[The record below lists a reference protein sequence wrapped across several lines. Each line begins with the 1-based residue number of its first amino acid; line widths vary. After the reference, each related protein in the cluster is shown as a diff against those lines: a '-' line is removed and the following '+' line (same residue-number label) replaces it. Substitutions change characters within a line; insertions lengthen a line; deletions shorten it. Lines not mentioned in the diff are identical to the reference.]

1 MKWIA
6 RIGEREET
14 VEVGQRSTEGVGEG
28 LAPSRAAT
36 VTVGET
42 TLDLDVGEGNG
53 RAQDPPLPNP
63 RELSVLH
70 EGRQYEVSVQ
80 RLSKSRYE
88 VSVNGRRHEVTV
100 DDQLGFLTRTAEGA
114 RGGRGGMVAA
124 YMPGKVVAVLVE
136 EGVEV
141 RAGDGVVVLEAMKME
156 NEIQAE
162 VDGVVAK
169 IHVEAGQPVEGGDA
183 LFEVV
188 SSE

>member
-14 VEVGQRSTEGVGEG
+14 VQIPAPGPTTRRDDESTSHEPRSVRVRVGDDD
-28 LAPSRAAT
+28 
-36 VTVGET
+36 
-42 TLDLDVGEGNG
+42 LDLDVGGGVATDETTIIH
-53 RAQDPPLPNP
+53 D
-63 RELSVLH
+63 
-70 EGRQYEVSVQ
+70 GRQYEVSIQ

-100 DDQLGFLTRTAEGA
+100 DDQLSFLTRKAEGA
-114 RGGRGGMVAA
+114 RGGKGGMVTA

-136 EGVEV
+136 EGAEV
-141 RAGDGVVVLEAMKME
+141 KAGEGVVVLEAMKME

-169 IHVEAGQPVEGGDA
+169 IHVEASQPVEGGDP
-183 LFEVV
+183 LFEVAAV
-188 SSE
+188 EP